1 VDIYRKSYLEKA
13 ANGILEHLNLKFLGK
28 RTPTLPKRRVPSV
41 LDNFSHLQR
50 LNKKAAVS
58 TISDDNM
65 KNSHATSGKPTT

>member
-1 VDIYRKSYLEKA
+1 VDIYRKLPGEGCKWHFRASKFT
-13 ANGILEHLNLKFLGK
+13 FLGK
-28 RTPTLPKRRVPSV
+28 HTPTLPKRRGPWV

-65 KNSHATSGKPTT
+65 KNPHATSAKPTI